1 MSHEL
6 RTPLNAII
14 GYSEAMLGGMAGEFT
29 KQQNTLLG
37 HVQHNSR
44 RLLGLIND
52 VLDLSKIESGSVEL
66 RIAPMSPHRLI
77 HETVDSLRSL
87 AQDKDIYLRVEIDD
101 KLAEFIQ
108 ADSDKIQ
115 QILVN
120 LISNAV
126 KFTDEGGVT
135 VRVSAPD
142 DHSWQLRVEDTGIG
156 MPPDAADYIFDPF
169 QQVDGSSTRKYR
181 GTGLGLAIVKR
192 LIEQMGGSIEV
203 ETELGQG
210 SAFNIILPTVIIVS
224 AEPLRQSS

>member
-1 MSHEL
+1 
-6 RTPLNAII
+6 
-14 GYSEAMLGGMAGEFT
+14 
-29 KQQNTLLG
+29 
-37 HVQHNSR
+37 
-44 RLLGLIND
+44 
-52 VLDLSKIESGSVEL
+52 
-66 RIAPMSPHRLI
+66 
-77 HETVDSLRSL
+77 
-87 AQDKDIYLRVEIDD
+87 
-101 KLAEFIQ
+101 
-108 ADSDKIQ
+108 
-115 QILVN
+115 
-120 LISNAV
+120 
-126 KFTDEGGVT
+126 VT

-181 GTGLGLAIVKR
+181 GTGLGVASVTR